1 MSSVRSLAAALALC
15 AVAVAGCGLGPGKD
29 EGDVALTV
37 TRDYGSQVMLQKSDS
52 IRE

>member
-1 MSSVRSLAAALALC
+1 MGARGLPTALALC

-29 EGDVALTV
+29 EGDVSLTV
-37 TRDYGSQVMLQKSDS
+37 TRDYGSKVMLQKTDS